1 MFGLFKGK
9 KETQEEEEVKEKV
22 NKEEI
27 EGFLNA
33 FMFNHNIN
41 PSTVIL
47 QDVDVTLTETGTY
60 LVKVL
65 VSFPTQLIG
74 KEGANV
80 KKIARGLSKLFDER
94 IKVQIKY

>member
-9 KETQEEEEVKEKV
+9 KETQEGVKEKV

-27 EGFLNA
+27 TGFLRA
-33 FMFNHNIN
+33 FMYNHQID

>member
-9 KETQEEEEVKEKV
+9 KETQEEVKEKV
-22 NKEEI
+22 NKEQI
-27 EGFLNA
+27 TGFLRA
-33 FMFNHNIN
+33 FMYSHQID

>member
-9 KETQEEEEVKEKV
+9 KETQEEVKEKV

-27 EGFLNA
+27 EGFLRA
-33 FMFNHNIN
+33 FMYNHQID